1 MLEDFDKY
9 LHSIE
14 ESLLVY
20 HQTKIREINERIA
33 DLWQETYQGKDI
45 ENIEIESKSIVR
57 GSKKVFEY
65 AVYMVKVQSCEPS
78 H

>member
-1 MLEDFDKY
+1 MLLATQMLEDFDKY

-20 HQTKIREINERIA
+20 HQTKIREINERIS
-33 DLWQETYQGKDI
+33 DLWQETYQG
-45 ENIEIESKSIVR
+45 R
-57 GSKKVFEY
+57 
-65 AVYMVKVQSCEPS
+65 VYVLGCD

>member
-1 MLEDFDKY
+1 MKVLLATQMLEDFDKY

-20 HQTKIREINERIA
+20 HQTKIREINERIS
-33 DLWQETYQGKDI
+33 DLWQETYQGR
-45 ENIEIESKSIVR
+45 VR
-57 GSKKVFEY
+57 THRGD
-65 AVYMVKVQSCEPS
+65 